1 MRNVAKRSRPEMDA
15 DDKTNRTLADIVADI
30 ARRSDEQSQD
40 LDLLRKARRGAYG
53 GKGGDRGAFRRDCP

>member
-1 MRNVAKRSRPEMDA
+1 MDA